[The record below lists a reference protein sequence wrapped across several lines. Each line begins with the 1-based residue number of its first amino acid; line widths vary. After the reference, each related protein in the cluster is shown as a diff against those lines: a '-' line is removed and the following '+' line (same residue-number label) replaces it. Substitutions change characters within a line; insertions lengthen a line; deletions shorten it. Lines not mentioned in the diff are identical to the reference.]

1 MRALRPADG
10 RFAAYTVRTPLI
22 WASCCTPPLT
32 LEELCQALCT
42 KNRLLLTAPQFRGG
56 HRTCPTSAVHQDT
69 AEHTK
74 LRVAL
79 SSGLKIQPE
88 ESKLGI
94 NLIAPYAFS
103 HVTHTSPWPLSRQ
116 LFRLSS
122 MSKPRSPRPR
132 LRPSTPTSS
141 GRGEAKNAAT
151 GEAPTRASR
160 SARTSSAY
168 RPCST
173 SRPAERPS
181 TRLTTAWPW
190 AYRRRGA
197 RSCRPP
203 TST

>member
-132 LRPSTPTSS
+132 LRPSTPRSP
-141 GRGEAKNAAT
+141 GRGAALARKKTTAKAENAGT
-151 GEAPTRASR
+151 EPTRVSR
-160 SARTSSAY
+160 SARTSSDC
-168 RPCST
+168 RLCWT
-173 SRPAERPS
+173 SRPAERP
-181 TRLTTAWPW
+181 
-190 AYRRRGA
+190 
-197 RSCRPP
+197 
-203 TST
+203 